1 MQYVEVPSQL
11 GNKRIVDEFD
21 EVVKGSR
28 KEFDIPT
35 LQQLNVFK
43 KN

>member
-1 MQYVEVPSQL
+1 MQYVEVPNQL
-11 GNKRIVDEFD
+11 GNKGIIGEFD

-35 LQQLNVFK
+35 LQQLNMFK